1 MSERDNSK
9 KKKRQKS
16 ILEKEIFSVINQSL
30 KAALDAA
37 LKDILKDFK

>member
-1 MSERDNSK
+1 MEIIRAGISHIRDIA
-9 KKKRQKS
+9 R
-16 ILEKEIFSVINQSL
+16 LEKEIFSVINQSL

>member
-1 MSERDNSK
+1 MSEQDRRK